1 MTTKPIAASSPPC
14 EGFFVSNGLAEP
26 IQLGDLFQLATPDM
40 SSNVAKQ
47 EISMTLHSGNL
58 KRQDSDFAVVIY
70 DTPFCQQTIV
80 KSVQVRGPA
89 RWGVPS
95 NMSAWPIKPLKLTNA
110 IIIEIIAPVQGVMQ

>member
-47 EISMTLHSGNL
+47 EISMTLHPGSL
-58 KRQDSDFAVVIY
+58 KFQDGDFAVVIY
-70 DTPFCQQTIV
+70 DSPFCQQPIF
-80 KSVQVRGPA
+80 KSVQVRGA
-89 RWGVPS
+89 
-95 NMSAWPIKPLKLTNA
+95 
-110 IIIEIIAPVQGVMQ
+110 VQ